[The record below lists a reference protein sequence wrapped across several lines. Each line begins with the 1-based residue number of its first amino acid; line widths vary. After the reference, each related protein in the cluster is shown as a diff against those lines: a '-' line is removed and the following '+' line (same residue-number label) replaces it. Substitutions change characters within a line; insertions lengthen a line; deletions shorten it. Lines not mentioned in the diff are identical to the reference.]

1 MTKDSG
7 AFRTIGELSKELN
20 IKPHIL
26 RYWEDQFGMLRPL
39 KRAGS
44 RRHYRPEDV
53 EMVKTI
59 NRLLNEEGYTI
70 KGARKSLS
78 SRDKVP
84 VEAAHDAAAIPM
96 AASVNDDG
104 RAMLNE
110 LKNIRD
116 RLSSALSQA

>member
-78 SRDKVP
+78 SRDKAP
-84 VEAAHDAAAIPM
+84 AEAAHDAAAIPM